1 MTAVRAVPAVIL
13 SPMSN
18 HISPAFLTRVTALAA
33 AALLATGLSVAT
45 TAAAADA
52 RSSVDAG
59 AAASVSV
66 DSSVT
71 ASTAPTVDGTAVSP
85 PGANDWSCVPS
96 AAHPYPVVLVPGTFE
111 TMVKNWSTLSP
122 VLKDAG
128 YCVYAL
134 NYGEAN
140 GIAASGPIRESA
152 AELATFVDEV
162 RAASGAA
169 QVDLVGHSQGGMM
182 PRYYMGFLG
191 GADAVH
197 NLVGIAPSNHGTE
210 GVLTPTPD
218 QVPAD
223 MGSLEP
229 LCSACS
235 DQAAGSEFL
244 TELNSIGDLVAVQ
257 PAGGPFYT
265 VISTVNDEVVTPYQS
280 QFLAGPADRVTNI
293 TIQDLC
299 PLDPIEHDQ
308 APNDPVVHRIVLN
321 ALEQPAGPADPLFQP
336 ACL

>member
-1 MTAVRAVPAVIL
+1 M
-13 SPMSN
+13 SP
-18 HISPAFLTRVTALAA
+18 HISPAFLTRLTALAA

-45 TAAAADA
+45 TAAASDTEAD
-52 RSSVDAG
+52 VEAG

-66 DSSVT
+66 AVT
-71 ASTAPTVDGTAVSP
+71 APAAPTVDGTAISP
-85 PGANDWSCVPS
+85 AGANDWSCVPT
-96 AAHPYPVVLVPGTFE
+96 AEHPYPVVLVPGTFE
-111 TMVKNWSTLSP
+111 TSVKNWSTLSP

-134 NYGEAN
+134 DYGEAN

-152 AELATFVDEV
+152 AELATFVNEV
-162 RAASGAA
+162 REASGAA

-191 GADAVH
+191 GAAAVH
-197 NLVGIAPSNHGTE
+197 SLVGIAPSNHGTE

-223 MGSLEP
+223 MGGLEP
-229 LCSACS
+229 VCAACS

-257 PAGGPFYT
+257 SGGGPFYT

-280 QFLAGPADRVTNI
+280 QFLAGPAERVTNI

-308 APNDPVVHRIVLN
+308 APNDPVVHQLVLN
-321 ALEQPAGPADPLFQP
+321 ALVQPAGPADPAFQP

>member
-1 MTAVRAVPAVIL
+1 MFPVAPSSHSRW
-13 SPMSN
+13 SS
-18 HISPAFLTRVTALAA
+18 RVAALAA
-33 AALLATGLSVAT
+33 AGLLATGLTIAT
-45 TAAAADA
+45 TAA
-52 RSSVDAG
+52 SVDAG
-59 AAASVSV
+59 AAASVSA
-66 DSSVT
+66 SAEASAAVT
-71 ASTAPTVDGTAVSP
+71 APAAPTVDGTAISP
-85 PGANDWSCVPS
+85 AGANDWSCVPT
-96 AAHPYPVVLVPGTFE
+96 AEHPYPVVLVPGTFE
-111 TMVKNWSTLSP
+111 TSVKNWSTLSP

-134 NYGEAN
+134 DYGEAN

-152 AELATFVDEV
+152 AELATFVDAV
-162 RAASGAA
+162 RDASGAG

-191 GADAVH
+191 GAAAVH
-197 NLVGIAPSNHGTE
+197 SLVGIAPSNHGTE

-223 MGSLEP
+223 MGGLAP
-229 LCSACS
+229 VCAACS

-257 PAGGPFYT
+257 SGGGPFYT

-280 QFLAGPADRVTNI
+280 QFLAGPAERVTNI

-308 APNDPVVHRIVLN
+308 APNDPVVHQLVLN
-321 ALEQPAGPADPLFQP
+321 ALAQPAGPADPAFQP

>member
-1 MTAVRAVPAVIL
+1 M
-13 SPMSN
+13 SP

-45 TAAAADA
+45 TAAAADTE
-52 RSSVDAG
+52 AG

-66 DSSVT
+66 AV
-71 ASTAPTVDGTAVSP
+71 AAPAAPTVDGSTISP
-85 PGANDWSCVPS
+85 AGANDWSCVPS

-111 TMVKNWSTLSP
+111 TSVKNWSTLSP
-122 VLKDAG
+122 VLRNAG

-134 NYGEAN
+134 DYGEAN

-191 GADAVH
+191 GASAVH
-197 NLVGIAPSNHGTE
+197 SLVGIAASNHGTE

-218 QVPAD
+218 QVLAD
-223 MGSLEP
+223 MGGLEP
-229 LCSACS
+229 LCAACS
-235 DQAAGSEFL
+235 DQAAGSPFL
-244 TELNSIGDLVAVQ
+244 TELNSIGDLVGV
-257 PAGGPFYT
+257 
-265 VISTVNDEVVTPYQS
+265 
-280 QFLAGPADRVTNI
+280 
-293 TIQDLC
+293 
-299 PLDPIEHDQ
+299 
-308 APNDPVVHRIVLN
+308 
-321 ALEQPAGPADPLFQP
+321 
-336 ACL
+336 